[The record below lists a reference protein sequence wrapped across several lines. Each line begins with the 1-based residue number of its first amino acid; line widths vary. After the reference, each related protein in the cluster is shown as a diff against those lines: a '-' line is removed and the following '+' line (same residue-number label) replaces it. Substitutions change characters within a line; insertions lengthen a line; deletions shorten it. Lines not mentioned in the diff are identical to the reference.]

1 MLHCHSVMW
10 QGRVSTR
17 MSVVSV
23 CAQTPMDLCAHRHT
37 YMSTG
42 IHICVPTWTTKTSTW
57 INIYTPCSHTNNSAC
72 ILTHVHVYSHTCACS
87 TYTYACACSQ
97 IHTHLPMCTSIHTL
111 CISFPLFKSQAPY
124 EHLRCPCLFSSVP
137 QSQTFSIHH
146 PFLYISCCNAS
157 TYQEYFLCK
166 KCMFWWIV
174 IAHLYSSVWAGSH
187 RFLLLLSLGVSGV
200 LGKGMMQFCMRI
212 SLCVCVPCLCDPE
225 GPASHQSTK
234 VLHTLLW
241 PFSHWGISSSS
252 FISRANL

>member
-42 IHICVPTWTTKTSTW
+42 IHIRVPTWTTKTSTW

-72 ILTHVHVYSHTCACS
+72 ILTHVRVYSHTCACS

-97 IHTHLPMCTSIHTL
+97 IHTHLPMCTYIHTL

-124 EHLRCPCLFSSVP
+124 EHLRCPCFPLFLRAKLSAFI
-137 QSQTFSIHH
+137 THFSIFAAAMPAHTRNI
-146 PFLYISCCNAS
+146 FCARNACS
-157 TYQEYFLCK
+157 DE
-166 KCMFWWIV
+166 
-174 IAHLYSSVWAGSH
+174 
-187 RFLLLLSLGVSGV
+187 LSLPTYTLQCEREAIDSFFYSAWEF
-200 LGKGMMQFCMRI
+200 LG
-212 SLCVCVPCLCDPE
+212 S
-225 GPASHQSTK
+225 
-234 VLHTLLW
+234 
-241 PFSHWGISSSS
+241 
-252 FISRANL
+252 